1 MPAGAH
7 THVPS
12 TARPAVPRATPP
24 APPPATAPDGRAVRR
39 GRALPALTGPVLLVT
54 AALPL
59 VSGCGTGTEPT
70 PPPAPPPAST
80 TGAPPGAD
88 VARDQLAALAAAA
101 QDRHLTATYRFN
113 VPGRPERTVTV
124 TNATDDTWRV
134 DIPQS
139 ALGGTADIALA
150 RTGDGLFQ
158 CALPSGQ
165 LPTSPGCVRV
175 ADPDGD
181 LPGEIDPRVQHPF
194 TDWLRVLTDRQS
206 ALSVSVTRPLPGASG
221 TCFSVES
228 TSASLNSPVDVGIY
242 CFAAD
247 GTLTGVR
254 AAFGSLSLAGT
265 PAAGPAT
272 VSLPGQLVDR
282 GPLGLAAPPAPADGV
297 PTDGVTATP

>member
-1 MPAGAH
+1 ML
-7 THVPS
+7 VV
-12 TARPAVPRATPP
+12 TALPLLSGCGGGTEP
-24 APPPATAPDGRAVRR
+24 APP
-39 GRALPALTGPVLLVT
+39 TGP
-54 AALPL
+54 
-59 VSGCGTGTEPT
+59 S
-70 PPPAPPPAST
+70 PAGT
-80 TGAPPGAD
+80 TGAPAGAD
-88 VARDQLAALAAAA
+88 ATRDQLAALAAAA
-101 QDRHLTATYRFN
+101 QDRHLTATYRFS

-139 ALGGTADIALA
+139 ALGGTADVALA

-158 CALPSGQ
+158 CALPTGA

-206 ALSVSVTRPLPGASG
+206 ALSVSVARPLPGVTG

-228 TSASLNSPVDVGIY
+228 TSASLNPPVDVGIY

-265 PAAGPAT
+265 PAAGPGT
-272 VSLPGQLVDR
+272 VPLPGQVVDR
-282 GPLGLAAPPAPADGV
+282 GPLGLSAPPP
-297 PTDGVTATP
+297 PTDGVPPDGATP